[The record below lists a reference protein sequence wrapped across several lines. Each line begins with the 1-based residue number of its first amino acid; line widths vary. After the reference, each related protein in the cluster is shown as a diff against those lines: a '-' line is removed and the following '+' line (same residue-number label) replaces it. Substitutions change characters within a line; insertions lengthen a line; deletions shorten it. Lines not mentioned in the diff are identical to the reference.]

1 MTIFIRFA
9 MAESVVDIDGNGSFQ
24 NQTEDVA
31 SSVTIL
37 PTLQVTIDYPQGHH
51 DYQMTSYTCNHPQR
65 V

>member
-31 SSVTIL
+31 SSVTHLTNTAGDNLI
-37 PTLQVTIDYPQGHH
+37 THKVTTII
-51 DYQMTSYTCNHPQR
+51 R
-65 V
+65 